1 MNLVFD
7 NSPDIIMLLDK
18 NSGLTHCAKVFLQRA
33 HINNFDQIKKA
44 NYDEVFALFTDLETL
59 DQITTY
65 FGRSIEEKKPITFER
80 ALSFGGEEDN
90 RQYEIHFTP
99 MYNNQGE
106 FHGAFILFHDMTEVL
121 EAKDRAEQGSR
132 AKSSFLANMSH
143 EIRTPMNA
151 IIGMTTIAKNSNDPV
166 RKEYCLDKIESAS
179 AHLLGIINDILDMSK
194 IEEDKFELSFTE
206 FDLSAMVQRV
216 VNIFEFRLG
225 EKKQQLSVNLAPDLP
240 IRIITDDQR
249 LAQVIANLL
258 SNAVKFTPEG
268 GSISLSIHR
277 LEDSRPGSCTLEAK
291 VADTGIG
298 IPLEQQSKLFASF
311 VQVDS
316 SIGRKF
322 GGTGLGL
329 AISKKIVELMDGNI
343 WIESE
348 TGKGA
353 TFTFTFR
360 AEIGKIETP
369 ALTAEVFMKAP
380 SDISLDTFSDTS
392 ADTSVEKPAQAAADT
407 TSETSLETQGADD
420 VYKDKRILL
429 AEDVDINREIV
440 IALLEPLGL
449 KIIEAEDGQ
458 KAFDLFRADPDSYD
472 LVFMDIHM
480 PGVDGYESTKLIRNF
495 EAERNKN
502 MEFPKETPTQLSERP
517 KSVPIIAMTAN
528 VFKEDIERC
537 HAAGMNDHIGK
548 PLDFSVV
555 TDVLKKYLTQA

>member
-1 MNLVFD
+1 
-7 NSPDIIMLLDK
+7 MLLDK

-33 HINNFDQIKKA
+33 HINNFDQIRKA
-44 NYDEVFALFTDLETL
+44 NYDEVFSLFTDLETL
-59 DQITTY
+59 DQITGY
-65 FGRSIEEKKPITFER
+65 FGRSIQEKKPITFER

-99 MYNNQGE
+99 MYNNKGE

-151 IIGMTTIAKNSNDPV
+151 IIGMTTIAKSSNDPA

-194 IEEDKFELSFTE
+194 IEEDKFELSYTE

-216 VNIFEFRLG
+216 INIFEFRLG
-225 EKKQQLSVNLAPDLP
+225 EKKQQLTVNLAPDLP
-240 IRIITDDQR
+240 KRIVTDDQR

-268 GSISLSIHR
+268 GSISLSIQR
-277 LEDSRPGSCTLEAK
+277 LEDNKPDFCTLEAK

-353 TFTFTFR
+353 TFTFTFH
-360 AEIGKIETP
+360 AEIGKAETP
-369 ALTAEVFMKAP
+369 ALTSEVSVKTPSEKPAEKPAEKPVEA
-380 SDISLDTFSDTS
+380 S
-392 ADTSVEKPAQAAADT
+392 ADTS
-407 TSETSLETQGADD
+407 SEAQGADD
-420 VYKDKRILL
+420 VYNGKRILL
-429 AEDVDINREIV
+429 AEDVDVNREIV
-440 IALLEPLGL
+440 IAVLEPLGL

-458 KAFDLFRADPDSYD
+458 KAFDLFRADPESFD

-480 PGVDGYESTKLIRNF
+480 PGVDGYESTRLIRSF
-495 EAERNKN
+495 EEERNKN
-502 MEFPKETPTQLSERP
+502 AESGDNKNPRRQI
-517 KSVPIIAMTAN
+517 PIIAMTAN

-555 TDVLKKYLTQA
+555 TDVLKKYLTKA